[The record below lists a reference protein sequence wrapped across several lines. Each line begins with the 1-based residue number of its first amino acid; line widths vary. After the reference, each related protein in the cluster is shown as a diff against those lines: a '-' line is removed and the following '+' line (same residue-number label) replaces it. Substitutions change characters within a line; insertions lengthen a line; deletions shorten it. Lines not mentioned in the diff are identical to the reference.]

1 MSAEPWVRRKGSGVI
16 PVITTGVG
24 NLDEILGGGIPRRAM
39 TILLGVPGS
48 GKTILAEQIAVHQAK
63 RGERV
68 VIFTALSESHEQLL
82 TTLRQFSFFDETLVG
97 DRIRFINIQTM
108 LQDGLE
114 ATADAIVEMVR
125 TESAAI
131 VVLDGFRGVAGFANT
146 DRDVRLFL
154 YEVRTRLAFLDA
166 TTLVTLETDTIGGN
180 DSGALTVADG
190 IVALHNTLFGV
201 RHRRSIE
208 VQKLRAMNHLDGL
221 HTLTISADGITCY
234 PRHEAVY
241 RTINYPYLPD
251 RVRFGLPELDAMLNN
266 GLNRATGALIA
277 GSPGT
282 GKTLL
287 SLHYLMEGAAAGEPG
302 VYLGFHESAEQLY
315 AKAEHFGLDLRGAM
329 TRGTI
334 ALECVAPVELEP
346 DMLAATIR
354 QRVEGLRAQRLVID
368 PIAQIEH
375 AILEPDRATGFFAS
389 LLNYLRERNVTSVM
403 TREISP
409 FPEPRLIF
417 TETPV
422 SVLTENL
429 LLLRSLEYQERLF
442 RVISVLKM
450 RFSAFDPSLR
460 EFRIEDGGIRV
471 LPIQESGEG
480 VMTGITQKEQRQSER
495 GGGAR

>member
-1 MSAEPWVRRKGSGVI
+1 MV
-16 PVITTGVG
+16 PVIATGVE
-24 NLDEILGGGIPRRAM
+24 NFDEILGGGIPRRSM
-39 TILLGVPGS
+39 MLILGVPGA
-48 GKTILAEQIAVHQAK
+48 GKTILAEQIAVHRAK
-63 RGERV
+63 QGERV

-97 DRIRFINIQTM
+97 DRIRYINIQTM
-108 LQDGLE
+108 LRDGLE

-125 TESAAI
+125 SENASI
-131 VVLDGFRGVAGFANT
+131 VVLDGFRGIAGFAQT

-154 YEVRTRLAFLDA
+154 YEVRTRLALLDA
-166 TTLVTLETDTIGGN
+166 TTLVTLETDVIGAN

-190 IVALHNTLFGV
+190 IIALHNRLIGV

-221 HTLTISADGITCY
+221 HALTINADGMTCY

-241 RTINYPYLPD
+241 RTINYPYLPE
-251 RVRFGLPELDAMLNN
+251 RVRFGLPELDAMLDG
-266 GLNRATGALIA
+266 GLNRATGTLIA

-287 SLHYLMEGAAAGEPG
+287 SLHYLMQGAAAGEPG

-315 AKAEHFGLDLRGAM
+315 AKAEYFGLDLRGAVA
-329 TRGTI
+329 RGAIT
-334 ALECVAPVELEP
+334 LECIAPVELEP
-346 DMLAATIR
+346 DVLAAIIR
-354 QRVEGLRAQRLVID
+354 ERVERLHVQRLVID

-375 AILEPDRATGFFAS
+375 AILEPERATGFFAS
-389 LLNYLRERNVTSVM
+389 LLNFLRERNVTSVM

-409 FPEPRLIF
+409 FPEPQLIF
-417 TETPV
+417 AETPV

-429 LLLRSLEYQERLF
+429 LMLRSLEYQERLF

-471 LPIQESGEG
+471 LPIRESGEG
-480 VMTGITQKEQRQSER
+480 IMTGITQQER
-495 GGGAR
+495 RRAWRAEGAE

>member
-1 MSAEPWVRRKGSGVI
+1 VI
-16 PVITTGVG
+16 PVIATGVG
-24 NLDEILGGGIPRRAM
+24 NLDEILGGGLPRRAM
-39 TILLGVPGS
+39 TLILGVPGA
-48 GKTILAEQIAVHQAK
+48 GKTILAEQVAICQAK
-63 RGERV
+63 QGARV

-82 TTLRQFSFFDETLVG
+82 MTLRQFSFFDETLVG

-108 LQDGLE
+108 LRDGLE

-125 TESAAI
+125 SEGASI
-131 VVLDGFRGVAGFANT
+131 VLLDGFRGVAGFANA

-154 YEVRTRLAFLDA
+154 YEVRTRLAFLDV
-166 TTLVTLETDTIGGN
+166 TTLVTLETNIVGGN

-190 IVALHNTLFGV
+190 ILAVHNTLSGV

-208 VQKLRAMNHLDGL
+208 VQKLRGMNHLDGL
-221 HTLTISADGITCY
+221 HAIAITADGIVCY

-241 RTINYPYLPD
+241 RTINYAYLPE
-251 RVRFGLPELDAMLNN
+251 RVRFGLPELDAMLSD
-266 GLNRATGALIA
+266 GLNRATGTLIA

-302 VYLGFHESAEQLY
+302 IYIGFHESAEQLY
-315 AKAEHFGLDLRGAM
+315 AKAEHFGLDLRGAVA
-329 TRGTI
+329 RGTI
-334 ALECVAPVELEP
+334 ALECIAPVELEP
-346 DMLAATIR
+346 DVLAALIR
-354 QRVEGLRAQRLVID
+354 ERVERVQAQRLVID
-368 PIAQIEH
+368 PIAQMEG
-375 AILEPDRATGFFAS
+375 AILEPDRATSYFAS
-389 LLNYLRERNVTSVM
+389 LLNYLRERNVTTVM

-417 TETPV
+417 SETPV

-429 LLLRSLEYQERLF
+429 LILRSLEYQERLY

-450 RFSAFDPSLR
+450 RFSPFDPSLR

-471 LPIQESGEG
+471 LLIGESGDS
-480 VMTGITQKEQRQSER
+480 VMTGITQQERKRSER
-495 GGGAR
+495 NGGAQ